1 MKLPPAF
8 KHRRFVLLWLGLFI
22 SITGSQMQLWSL
34 FWHISTLSKDPIAV
48 SGIGAARILPIVIF
62 ALIGGV
68 VADLYDRRKVM
79 FLTQTSLA
87 AIALVL
93 AALTFSGTIQL
104 WHIYLLTALQATAIS
119 FDLPARQAI
128 IPNLI
133 SDKADLPSAF
143 SMQSIAFDL
152 GAIIGPA
159 LSGIV
164 IASFGQ
170 AYTYVINAVSFGA
183 VLIALILIGKVEQ
196 EINPQARARGVWQ
209 PDMIREGI
217 RFIFSKPILVS
228 TMLLDFFATF
238 WSSANTLLPYV
249 AQNVLHVG
257 AVQYGWLSAGQSIG
271 AVSMALV
278 ISQRPH
284 IRRQGPLLLGA
295 VTLFGLATI
304 LFGLSKS
311 FWLTLAALAVL
322 GAGDAVSTILRNTI
336 RQLATPDH
344 LRGRMVSVSQIFFQ
358 GGPQLGEIEAGL
370 AAQAFGVPAAIVI
383 GGIGCVLSVGFVA
396 GKWKELRQFDS
407 HPIN

>member
-396 GKWKELRQFDS
+396 GKWKELRQFDL
-407 HPIN
+407 IA

>member
-164 IASFGQ
+164 IASLGQ

-183 VLIALILIGKVEQ
+183 VLIALFLIGKVEQ
-196 EINPQARARGVWQ
+196 EINPQARSRGVWQ

-396 GKWKELRQFDS
+396 GKWKELRQFDTQS
-407 HPIN
+407 

>member
-164 IASFGQ
+164 IASLGQ

-183 VLIALILIGKVEQ
+183 VLIALFLIGKVEQ

-396 GKWKELRQFDS
+396 GKWKELRQFDL
-407 HPIN
+407 IA